1 MIEFDSLSD
10 YFDALRGDNS
20 LALISMQMA
29 GEALGITRAAVEQ
42 RVRAG
47 TIQGIKINKTRWVA
61 AASIMKQL
69 DADSAEVY
77 KVRRYLERLASAG
90 EAISYSALMGEF
102 GMSSTM
108 PSDRKKIG
116 RLLGKV
122 SHETWEERGVLLS
135 VLVMR
140 KGGHNPGPGFF
151 ELAENVDDAYA
162 TAASDGDYVNDKIN
176 EVYESY
182 GFL

>member
-1 MIEFDSLSD
+1 MIEFDGFSD
-10 YFDALRGDNS
+10 YFDALRGDAS

-47 TIQGIKINKTRWVA
+47 TIQGIKIGKTRWA
-61 AASIMKQL
+61 AAFSIMKQL
-69 DADSAEVY
+69 DADAAEVY
-77 KVRRYLERLASAG
+77 RLRRYLERLASAG
-90 EAISYSALMGEF
+90 EGISYSALMTEF
-102 GMSSTM
+102 GMSSTV

-122 SHETWEERGVLLS
+122 SYETWEERGVLLS
-135 VLVMR
+135 VLVTR

-151 ELAENVDDAYA
+151 DLAEHVDDEYA
-162 TAASDGDYVNDKIN
+162 NAASDGAYVNGKIN
-176 EVYESY
+176 EVFEAY